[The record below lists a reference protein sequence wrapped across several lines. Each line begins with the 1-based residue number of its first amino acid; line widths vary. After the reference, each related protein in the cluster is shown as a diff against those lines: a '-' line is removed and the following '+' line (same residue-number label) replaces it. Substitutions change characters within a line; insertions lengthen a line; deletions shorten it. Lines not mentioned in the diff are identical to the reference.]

1 MQQNQQSMNANLSN
15 NVLYRAKPEI
25 LRVVEMLIT
34 KMNAEVIDLLV
45 EVIFITNVFIFTV
58 LMTLY
63 CEYLQKNCSKNQ
75 TQISLFIFILT

>member
-1 MQQNQQSMNANLSN
+1 MNANLSN

-45 EVIFITNVFIFTV
+45 EVTAFI
-58 LMTLY
+58 
-63 CEYLQKNCSKNQ
+63 
-75 TQISLFIFILT
+75 